1 MIVAAAPVPT
11 IVTESAMS
19 WSPVLGVSSLMLGTS
34 SS

>member
-1 MIVAAAPVPT
+1 MIVAAAPAPT

-19 WSPVLGVSSLMLGTS
+19 WSPVLGVSSLIAGTS